1 MSETPVVA
9 KRRWSWGRLLLVA
22 SLALNL
28 LVGGAIAAR
37 FAFPDRVGRMEG
49 LSFAQLLPRR
59 FFGDLSRERR
69 KELLDVLKTYRDRFK
84 SGRDRMEQASL
95 VIADALE
102 AEPYDP
108 AATQAAVNGFAAIGG
123 TLINDGAKVAM
134 DVLAKLSPEERKLLA
149 QRLRERGHG
158 RKRK

>member
-37 FAFPDRVGRMEG
+37 FAFPDRMGRMEG

-59 FFGDLSRERR
+59 FFGDLTRERR
-69 KELLDVLKTYRDRFK
+69 KELLAVLKTYRDGFK
-84 SGRDRMEQASL
+84 GGRDGMEQASL